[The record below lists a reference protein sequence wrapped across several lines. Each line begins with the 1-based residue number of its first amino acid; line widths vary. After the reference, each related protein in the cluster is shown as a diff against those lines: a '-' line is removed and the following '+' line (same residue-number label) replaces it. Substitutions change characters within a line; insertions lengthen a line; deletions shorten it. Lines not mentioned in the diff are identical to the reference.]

1 MKTCSALLSATVLL
15 FSLQTA
21 GASETIT
28 FESCSDTAG
37 RSVAVIADET
47 LPKLVASGNDTEVP
61 AIRYNPSL
69 LPRLKPATRLFFFAH
84 ECARHAMGD
93 AAKPALS
100 VARARQADCLGLT
113 TLLASGL
120 LKRAEMADLQADLSF
135 SEAEWALLPGLP
147 RSFDLAGC
155 SVPGV
160 VVLPPATLPSEKQAA
175 WNACVRACAD
185 RLWTCQKKCRGRD
198 CVAPC
203 LDTHGQCQAACGGH
217 AEPQSDQNR

>member
-1 MKTCSALLSATVLL
+1 MKICSALLSATVVLL
-15 FSLQTA
+15 SLQTA

-37 RSVAVIADET
+37 RTVAVVADNT
-47 LPKLVASGNDTEVP
+47 LPRLVASDHDGEVP
-61 AIRYNPSL
+61 TIRYNPML

-93 AAKPALS
+93 AGKPALS

-113 TLLASGL
+113 TLLDSGL
-120 LKRAEMADLQADLSF
+120 VKREDLPDMQADLNF
-135 SEAEWALLPGLP
+135 SEPEWAMLPGLP

-160 VVLPPATLPSEKQAA
+160 VKLPPATLPSERQTA

-185 RLWTCQKKCRGRD
+185 RLWTCQKKCRGQD
-198 CVAPC
+198 CVAAC
-203 LDTHGQCQAACGGH
+203 LETHGQCEAACGGH
-217 AEPQSDQNR
+217 PEPQSDQSR